1 MKLTPMLDSAALD
14 ALFEPY
20 NRCDRPGVA
29 VGVAVGGVPR
39 YRRGFGVASI
49 ETGAAL
55 SPAIRMRIGS
65 VSKHFTALAILLL
78 EEDGKLSRDM
88 SIRHF
93 LPELGDVAARV
104 TLAHLMSNTS
114 GLRCGHDLIWTGSGI
129 GCTTTR
135 DAPVEVMHDLTSV
148 NFAPGEGWSYCNGGF
163 ALLDRVVERV
173 SGQDFGD
180 FLRERIFAPIGMNDT
195 LVRAVDTDLVPN
207 SATLH
212 VPLVSGGYR
221 RGDFGIPIGGEGGI
235 VSTVD
240 DMLRWLRHMAA
251 PMVGS
256 AESWAAMQSPR
267 STHGY
272 GFGLLATEYRGQR
285 TLQHSGG
292 VIGGVCQMIRLPDA
306 GLDIIIIAN
315 SAGIDPVGLAE
326 KIIDLSLPDLP
337 AKPDGKVIL
346 PIEGVF
352 HSATSGRTLR
362 LSVHDDIAMLDL
374 AGTPLPLTALPGG
387 AIGLANA
394 ISDLRITASGDHAI
408 ELVEFGARDRLDRA
422 EPPSAAAPIAIG
434 GRFVCDDARIA
445 VEIRCEADQAP
456 RADFSGPWG
465 AVSWA
470 LEPLAN
476 NLWATIF
483 EPSSSRPGGTLAFDA
498 SGFCLSTIQT
508 HRLRFRRH

>member
-1 MKLTPMLDSAALD
+1 MKLTPTLDSAALD

-93 LPELGDVAARV
+93 LPELNGTADAV

-129 GCTTTR
+129 GCTTPR
-135 DAPVEVMHDLTSV
+135 DAPVEVMRDLTSV
-148 NFAPGEGWSYCNGGF
+148 NFAPDDGWSYCNGGF

-173 SGQDFGD
+173 GGQDFGD

-195 LVRAVDTDLVPN
+195 FLRALDTDLVPN

-212 VPLVSGGYR
+212 VPLASGGYR

-251 PMVGS
+251 PVVGS
-256 AESWAAMQSPR
+256 AESWAAIQAPR

-272 GFGLLATEYRGQR
+272 GFGLLATDYRGQR
-285 TLQHSGG
+285 TVQHSGG

-306 GLDIIIIAN
+306 DLDIIIIGNTA
-315 SAGIDPVGLAE
+315 AADPVGLAE
-326 KIIDLSLPDLP
+326 KIVDLCLPDLP
-337 AKPDGKVIL
+337 AKPGGKVIL
-346 PIEGVF
+346 PVEGVF
-352 HSATSGRTLR
+352 HSSTSGRTLR
-362 LSVHDDIAMLDL
+362 LSTRDDIAMLDL
-374 AGTPLPLTALPGG
+374 AGTPLPITPLPDS

-394 ISDLRITASGDHAI
+394 ISDLRITAGDDHAI
-408 ELVEFGARDRLDRA
+408 EIVEFGTRDRLDRV
-422 EPPSAAAPIAIG
+422 EPPVAVDPAPIIG
-434 GRFVCDDARIA
+434 QFHSSEARIT
-445 VEIRCEADQAP
+445 VEIRCEAGGTP

-465 AVSWA
+465 TVSWM
-470 LEPLAN
+470 LEPLAT

-483 EPSSSRPGGTLAFDA
+483 QPSSLRPGGVLAFEA
-498 SGFCLSTIQT
+498 AGFRLSTIQT
-508 HRLRFRRH
+508 RCLQFERS